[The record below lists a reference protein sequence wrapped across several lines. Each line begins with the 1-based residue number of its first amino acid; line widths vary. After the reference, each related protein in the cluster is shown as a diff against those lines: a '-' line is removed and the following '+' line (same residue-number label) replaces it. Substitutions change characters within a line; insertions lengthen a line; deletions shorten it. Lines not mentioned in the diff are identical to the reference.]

1 MCGPVGIFLNKALLF
16 TFHGYFF
23 PLCFGSAALCIHYR
37 TNTELYLLGT
47 TQRSAAWREAVRTT
61 TKKRGWAEN
70 WSGQLRDGRHRWWQ
84 QGSQQCVHLWDAQ
97 YCTRLKAQSAVR
109 LKCLLHIAGLQVVG
123 SNAYYTL
130 LAYTT
135 WEEEKEAIQVKL
147 THLFP
152 NLKNNWDLK
161 K

>member
-1 MCGPVGIFLNKALLF
+1 MGSIGDDSKAPSNVS
-16 TFHGYFF
+16 TCEMHNIAHG
-23 PLCFGSAALCIHYR
+23 
-37 TNTELYLLGT
+37 
-47 TQRSAAWREAVRTT
+47 WRPRV
-61 TKKRGWAEN
+61 
-70 WSGQLRDGRHRWWQ
+70 QF
-84 QGSQQCVHLWDAQ
+84 
-97 YCTRLKAQSAVR
+97 
-109 LKCLLHIAGLQVVG
+109 G